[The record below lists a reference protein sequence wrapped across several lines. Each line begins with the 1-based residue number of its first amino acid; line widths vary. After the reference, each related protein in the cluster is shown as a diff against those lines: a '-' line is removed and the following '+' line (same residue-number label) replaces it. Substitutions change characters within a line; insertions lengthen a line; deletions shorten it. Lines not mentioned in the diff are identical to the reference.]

1 MGVQLC
7 EPGRGGAH
15 GLRRAGGVGEG
26 LRPLQGCVPSP
37 CPAFFPPFRPA
48 QSPHAALVCTDMRMA
63 EGEGEKEVDVP
74 MDKIDQI
81 DSFFGGGGG
90 GADLSGAAAQELER
104 AKARI
109 ASLTKR
115 CALAFRWLLFFVR
128 HVCWRRVLADG

>member
-1 MGVQLC
+1 MGVQLR
-7 EPGRGGAH
+7 EPGGGGAH

-37 CPAFFPPFRPA
+37 LPAFLPRFRL
-48 QSPHAALVCTDMRMA
+48 PHSLTRRLCATDMRMA

-90 GADLSGAAAQELER
+90 ADLSGAAAQELER

-115 CALAFRWLLFFVR
+115 CALALWRLLLFVRSRALAAFV
-128 HVCWRRVLADG
+128 DG